1 MTSAW
6 QMRTNAEN
14 AKKSTGPR
22 TAEGKERAR
31 MNAVKHGMT
40 ARVGLLPEENFP
52 EFKLRMVEIFEDLRP
67 RTRLESALA
76 ERVAY
81 SFVRSDRASRALA
94 IRSNRKARTGAQE
107 EADRTE
113 REVCELAQVLFRP
126 LPGRAAAHP
135 YAEQQGGPPAEVRT
149 EVARDGR
156 DHPALVVGRLESSAP
171 GCEWL
176 RTRWNELGELLED
189 GLCWR
194 APDRFRAFRLLGIH
208 PSDALFTSEL
218 TTLLRTCETLDPGAG
233 SLVAEIWNAL
243 VSAEALPALVETYE
257 RECRHSRTWDE
268 ASARQYLLGVV
279 KSAIARLDAK
289 EKFHAFRE
297 EVESDLTAQHGS
309 FDESREAALLRR
321 YEEAC
326 DRELHK
332 SLAELRASQAEGQKL
347 WAYGWNSI
355 KSPSPSWLPGMVV
368 LGKSEDQDELNENA
382 DCYGDGQAD
391 EMAEPEMVD
400 SFSGSS
406 VVVRNESSR
415 ADFGGEASE
424 SWAEDAQGNEPSAEL
439 DGCEVEGGQ
448 EHSLRNEPSSGFE
461 GEGARDGQV
470 SDLRDEASQAE
481 VEAAVASGAAGSG
494 SRGEPSLDAQ
504 ANSQHRLGEA
514 VSLGQPGLTTIE
526 TGEVAESR
534 QVAAFVGIRRDRA
547 HENLIEASRRERR
560 RRKREERR
568 ARSRNH

>member
-6 QMRTNAEN
+6 QMKTNAEN

-31 MNAVKHGMT
+31 MNSVKHGMT

-52 EFKLRMVEIFEDLRP
+52 EFKLRMFGIFEDLRP

-81 SFVRSDRASRALA
+81 SFVRSERASRALA
-94 IRSNRKARTGAQE
+94 IRSNRKASTGAQE

-113 REVCELAQVLFRP
+113 REVRELTQVLFRS

-135 YAEQQGGPPAEVRT
+135 YAEQQGGPPAGART
-149 EVARDGR
+149 EVICDGR
-156 DHPALVVGRLESSAP
+156 DHPALVVGRLETSGP

-176 RTRWNELGELLED
+176 RARWNELGELLED

-208 PSDALFTSEL
+208 PSDALFTCEL

-233 SLVAEIWNAL
+233 SLVAEIWNVL

-289 EKFHAFRE
+289 EEFHAFRE
-297 EVESDLTAQHGS
+297 EVESDITAQHGS

-332 SLAELRASQAEGQKL
+332 SLAELRATQADGQKL
-347 WAYGWNSI
+347 YGYSWNSM
-355 KSPSPSWLPGMVV
+355 KSPSPSWLPGMES
-368 LGKSEDQDELNENA
+368 LPKFEDQEELNEDA
-382 DCYGDGQAD
+382 DCNGDDQAD
-391 EMAEPEMVD
+391 EMAEPEMMD

-406 VVVRNESSR
+406 DVVRNESSR
-415 ADFGGEASE
+415 MDSESEGSE
-424 SWAEDAQGNEPSAEL
+424 SWAEDVLRNEPSAEL
-439 DGCEVEGGQ
+439 KGCEAESGQ

-461 GEGARDGQV
+461 GQGARDGQV
-470 SDLRDEASQAE
+470 SDQRDEASRAE
-481 VEAAVASGAAGSG
+481 FEVVGASGAVGSD
-494 SRGEPSLDAQ
+494 SPGERSLDAQ
-504 ANSQHRLGEA
+504 ANSQHTSGEP
-514 VSLGQPGLTTIE
+514 VSLGQPGLTAIE
-526 TGEVAESR
+526 TGKLAESGR
-534 QVAAFVGIRRDRA
+534 VVAFVGIRRDRA
-547 HENLIEASRRERR
+547 HENPIQASRRERR